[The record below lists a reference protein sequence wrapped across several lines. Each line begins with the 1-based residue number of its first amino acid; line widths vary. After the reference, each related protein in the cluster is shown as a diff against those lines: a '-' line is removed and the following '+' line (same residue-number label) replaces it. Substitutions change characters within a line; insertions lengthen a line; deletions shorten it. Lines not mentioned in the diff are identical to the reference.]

1 MATELFF
8 TPIPNLPRPFV
19 KFPENPLR
27 IPLFALPPLTI
38 SSGFCS
44 LKTVSSSRG
53 RSSSAVHAVQEEVIQ
68 APNSDS
74 QTAPP
79 SSSKLVLVVGGT
91 GGVESVSL
99 LEDIDP
105 GHNTG
110 ISVAFPLM
118 NDIVQTFGS
127 TDEEL
132 DPGQLIV
139 ASLLSRNIKARL
151 LLRDPEKAT
160 TLFGK
165 QDEEKLQV
173 CKGDTRNP
181 EDVDPSIFEGVTHVI
196 CCTGTTAFPSKRW
209 DGDNTPERVDWEGVR
224 NLVSALP
231 SSLKR
236 IVLVSSVGVTKFNE
250 IPWSIMNLFGVLKY
264 KKMGEDFLRNSGLPF
279 TIIRPGRLTDGPY
292 TSYDLNT
299 LLKAT
304 AGQRRAVLI
313 GKGKPFIIL
322 ANGVNL
328 SAVLNLEYNLKKNRT
343 QFWSANSVMEGD
355 KLIGEVSRLVVAEAC
370 IQALDIDFTEG
381 EIYEINSVEGEGPG
395 KDPQKWRELFK
406 AAGAQ

>member
-1 MATELFF
+1 MATKLFF
-8 TPIPNLPRPFV
+8 TPIPNLPRPLV
-19 KFPENPLR
+19 KFPENPRR
-27 IPLFALPPLTI
+27 IPLFSLPPLTI

-44 LKTVSSSRG
+44 LKTVSSSRA

-74 QTAPP
+74 QTSPP

-91 GGVESVSL
+91 GGVVVYACHSQEIVGYWKIFIPLESVSL

-105 GHNTG
+105 
-110 ISVAFPLM
+110 
-118 NDIVQTFGS
+118 
-127 TDEEL
+127 EL
-132 DPGQLIV
+132 DPGNDTGILVAFPGIFSLEFCWTELIWQLIV

-165 QDEEKLQV
+165 QDEEKLQI

-236 IVLVSSVGVTKFNE
+236 IVLVLSVGVTKFNE

-279 TIIRPGRLTDGPY
+279 TIIRPVRLTDGPY

-313 GKGKPFIIL
+313 GKGKPFIVL

-328 SAVLNLEYNLKKNRT
+328 SAVLNLEYSDFAFILVSICISKKT
-343 QFWSANSVMEGD
+343 SSHNSD
-355 KLIGEVSRLVVAEAC
+355 AYSI
-370 IQALDIDFTEG
+370 
-381 EIYEINSVEGEGPG
+381 
-395 KDPQKWRELFK
+395 
-406 AAGAQ
+406 